1 MFAVTVGPKVLRG
14 GERAAIPGP
23 SQREEESV
31 ILSVSVGRQR
41 QTPSAL
47 RALLLPPGWRRP
59 GKASVHRSV
68 SRVTQRLAVT
78 ALCGELRSF
87 LYFLGFPEGS

>member
-14 GERAAIPGP
+14 GERAATPGP

-59 GKASVHRSV
+59 GQSFSAS
-68 SRVTQRLAVT
+68 
-78 ALCGELRSF
+78 
-87 LYFLGFPEGS
+87 LGFPCYTASGGNSPLW